1 MDLIHGDCLEV
12 MKTLDSNSIDLLF
25 CDLPYGCM
33 KNACVWDEELD
44 LGLFWEQVNRICRDT
59 TPMFFCCN
67 TKFGNTLINS
77 NEKNFKFDVVF
88 LKSKSTSFLLAKKQ
102 PMRKHEL
109 IYAFYRKQPAIYG
122 ENITKLHT
130 RKLLKEYKNNRN
142 ESTSPLPLTVLKEGE
157 SNIYGTNY
165 TAKKLYVK
173 QENNS
178 SLYDPPLP
186 TSVLEIK
193 KEGRLHP
200 TQKPVELMEWFIK
213 YYTKEGD
220 VVLDPTAGSGSTG
233 EACRNLNRKFI
244 GIEKNEEFF
253 DIMFNRLID

>member
-130 RKLLKEYKNNRN
+130 RKLLKEY
-142 ESTSPLPLTVLKEGE
+142 
-157 SNIYGTNY
+157 